1 MELLRTR
8 CIKGK
13 KVEYY
18 VYFNGYPFKED
29 IWVIK
34 KFLSLKLIKNHKVL

>member
-8 CIKGK
+8 RIKGK

-18 VYFNGYPFKED
+18 VHFNGHPSKED

-34 KFLSLKLIKNHKVL
+34 KFLSPKLIKNHKVL